1 MSLKG
6 KAPIKGIAGFNFK
19 VGPRVLLL
27 GEIPQNTHRNR
38 KRVRSLQEIGFR
50 SQLLK
55 CETKL
60 SYLSLP

>member
-1 MSLKG
+1 MYVKS
-6 KAPIKGIAGFNFK
+6 PIEGIAGFNFK

-38 KRVRSLQEIGFR
+38 KRVPSLHKIGFR

-55 CETKL
+55 CATKSGL
-60 SYLSLP
+60 EKT